1 MFKDI
6 KNEIEL
12 MYLDE
17 AHFGMSTEKSMQ
29 ILKTL
34 ETFGKKIPKIYVT
47 ATYNKPLKIY
57 GIQPDCKLTW
67 DVNDINIMKNL
78 NESNIKN
85 NPIRKR
91 YGSIIYDKTL
101 EWFGSSNKNILKD
114 IS

>member
-47 ATYNKPLKIY
+47 
-57 GIQPDCKLTW
+57 KLI
-67 DVNDINIMKNL
+67 INH
-78 NESNIKN
+78 
-85 NPIRKR
+85 
-91 YGSIIYDKTL
+91 
-101 EWFGSSNKNILKD
+101 
-114 IS
+114 